1 MTGSESLLAQVGQ
14 TLLHSLR
21 LGLELGQVRF
31 ELGDLLG
38 LAPEPSLE
46 SVVPVL
52 SAMVTPAAATATA
65 AVTSAF
71 AATATPSP
79 KAMASRVPITVVVTV
94 MPMAAMV
101 FVMAP
106 IMMMLVV
113 FVSLVGGHEQPLFR
127 PDRWVIRELPHCSE
141 YQVASSMIQK
151 LCDMSTPTASL
162 VTRIPAAQVVF

>member
-1 MTGSESLLAQVGQ
+1 MRYQGARYPGSFCGARPVLDSGRKSCRDQSRERQPRAQFATDSENLSAQLGQ
-14 TLLHSLR
+14 TLLYSLR
-21 LGLELGQVRF
+21 LGLELGQVCF
-31 ELGDLLG
+31 ELDDLLG

-52 SAMVTPAAATATA
+52 SAMVTPAATATA
-65 AVTSAF
+65 AATSAF

-79 KAMASRVPITVVVTV
+79 PAMASRVPITVVVAV

-101 FVMAP
+101 FVMVP

-127 PDRWVIRELPHCSE
+127 PGR
-141 YQVASSMIQK
+141 
-151 LCDMSTPTASL
+151 
-162 VTRIPAAQVVF
+162 